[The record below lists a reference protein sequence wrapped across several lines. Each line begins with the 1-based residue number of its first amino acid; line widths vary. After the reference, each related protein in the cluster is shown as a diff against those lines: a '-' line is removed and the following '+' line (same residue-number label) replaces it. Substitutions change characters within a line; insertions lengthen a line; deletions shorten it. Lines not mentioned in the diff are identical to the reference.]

1 MEENAAANKDL
12 HIQNLSRKMTRT
24 KDGVSDVAEEL
35 LQSADEVC
43 INIHLLFFF
52 FFTVSLCPSFYP
64 RCHEFK
70 KDFFFQL
77 QYEYWSKGFIVVLY

>member
-52 FFTVSLCPSFYP
+52 FYSVSLSFILP
-64 RCHEFK
+64 K
-70 KDFFFQL
+70 MP
-77 QYEYWSKGFIVVLY
+77 